1 MRQLCRRLLE
11 IGVGLFLWAGLAG
24 APSHAAPFVTV
35 RVAAVEPAGE
45 GARLVLDLSA
55 DVAVEP
61 FFLPAPK
68 PRLVLDLPAGA
79 WNAGRAPVR
88 SALVAGLRHGDAAK
102 RIRLV
107 LDLTQEASLVRAT
120 RTPSPRGGVRIVYE
134 FAPAGAAPLSQTAAE
149 PRTLEA
155 PESAPPPVALPPF
168 KRAPVILPGRSPR
181 RVVVIDPGHGGK
193 DSGAPGKSLGFEKD
207 YNLAAG
213 LALRDA
219 LEARGYSV
227 VMTRK
232 TDVFLPLPERV
243 KIAREAKADLFIS
256 LHSDADPKA
265 QAKGATV
272 YTLSQGGVQRAK
284 ALADGQDWNVDLG
297 PASASSRVGSILLD
311 LTQRETTDNSSTFAE
326 GVLSRLDGVAPL
338 NARRPRRAGFFVLL
352 APDVPA
358 VLLEMGFVTHSE
370 DERRLASASARKA
383 MMDQVAASVDDY
395 FQARKTYASVTP

>member
-1 MRQLCRRLLE
+1 
-11 IGVGLFLWAGLAG
+11 LAL
-24 APSHAAPFVTV
+24 APSHAAPSVTV

-45 GARLVLDLSA
+45 GARLILDLSS
-55 DVAVEP
+55 DVAAEP

-68 PRLVLDLPAGA
+68 PRLVLDLPSGA
-79 WNAGRAPVR
+79 WKAGRAPVQ
-88 SALVAGLRHGDAAK
+88 SDLVVALRYSDDSK
-102 RIRLV
+102 RTRVV
-107 LDLTQEASLVRAT
+107 LDLAREASLTRAT
-120 RTPSPRGGVRIVYE
+120 RAKSPRGGVRIIYE
-134 FAPAGAAPLSQTAAE
+134 IMPLGVLAPSQSAAE
-149 PRTLEA
+149 PQTLAA
-155 PESAPPPVALPPF
+155 PESAPPPSALPPF
-168 KRAPVILPGRSPR
+168 KRSPVILPGRSPR

-193 DSGAPGKSLGFEKD
+193 DSGALGKAMGYEKD

-213 LALRDA
+213 LVLQSA
-219 LEARGYSV
+219 LEARGYAV

-232 TDVFLPLPERV
+232 TDVFLALPERV

-297 PASASSRVGSILLD
+297 PAAASSRVGSILLD

-326 GVLSRLDGVAPL
+326 GVLSRLEGVAPL
-338 NARRPRRAGFFVLL
+338 LSNRPRRAGFFVLL

-358 VLLEMGFVTHSE
+358 VLLEMGFVTHAE

>member
-1 MRQLCRRLLE
+1 
-11 IGVGLFLWAGLAG
+11 LAG
-24 APSHAAPFVTV
+24 APSHAAPSVTV
-35 RVAAVEPAGE
+35 RVAAVESAGE
-45 GARLVLDLSA
+45 GARLILDLSA
-55 DVAVEP
+55 DVAAEP

-68 PRLVLDLPAGA
+68 PRLVLDLPAGS

-88 SALVAGLRHGDAAK
+88 SALVAAFRYSDDAK
-102 RIRLV
+102 RTRVV
-107 LDLTQEASLVRAT
+107 LDLTREAGLIRAT
-120 RTPSPRGGVRIVYE
+120 RSQSPRGGVRIVYE
-134 FAPAGAAPLSQTAAE
+134 FAPVGGLSQTASE

-155 PESAPPPVALPPF
+155 PASAPPPAALPPF
-168 KRAPVILPGRSPR
+168 KRSPVTLPGRSPR

-193 DSGAPGKSLGFEKD
+193 DSGAPGKALGHEKD

-219 LEARGYSV
+219 LEKRGYDV

-297 PASASSRVGSILLD
+297 PATASSRVGSILLD

-338 NARRPRRAGFFVLL
+338 NASRPRRAGFFVLL

-358 VLLEMGFVTHSE
+358 VLLEMGFVTHGD
-370 DERRLASASARKA
+370 DERRLASPASRKA
-383 MMDQVAASVDDY
+383 MMDAVAGSVDDY
-395 FQARKTYASVTP
+395 FQERKTYASVTP

>member
-1 MRQLCRRLLE
+1 MRQSCRRLLE
-11 IGVGLFLWAGLAG
+11 IGVGLILWAGLAG
-24 APSHAAPFVTV
+24 APSHAAPLVNV
-35 RVAAVEPAGE
+35 RVAAVEPAGA

-55 DVAVEP
+55 DVPAEP

-88 SALVAGLRHGDAAK
+88 SALVSGLRHGDDSK
-102 RIRLV
+102 RTRLV

-120 RTPSPRGGVRIVYE
+120 RTASPRGGVRIVYE
-134 FAPAGAAPLSQTAAE
+134 FAPLGAARGQTAEE

-155 PESAPPPVALPPF
+155 PDSAPPPAALPPF
-168 KRAPVILPGRSPR
+168 KRPQVILPGRSPR

-193 DSGAPGKSLGFEKD
+193 DSGALGKALGQEKD
-207 YNLAAG
+207 YNLNAG

-297 PASASSRVGSILLD
+297 PASASARVGSILLD

-326 GVLSRLDGVAPL
+326 DVLSRLEGVAPL
-338 NARRPRRAGFFVLL
+338 NASRPRRAGFFVLL

-358 VLLEMGFVTHSE
+358 VLLEMGFVTHGE
-370 DERRLASASARKA
+370 DERRLANASARKA
-383 MMDQVAASVDDY
+383 MMDAVAGSVDDY